1 MTCCVAGSSIRF
13 IEMMF
18 FSYSTEQLF
27 IFNNNDCTLR
37 SIFFRRTS
45 VCLLFSRKFH
55 LNYFRKTFFKN
66 CIRASLLPG
75 LYFIELLCSVHPYAS
90 SGNL

>member
-1 MTCCVAGSSIRF
+1 
-13 IEMMF
+13 MMF

-55 LNYFRKTFFKN
+55 LNYFRKTFFKKKSHKGFAFALA
-66 CIRASLLPG
+66 I
-75 LYFIELLCSVHPYAS
+75 FIELLCSVHPYAS